1 MPGSKSGE
9 VPHARHSNAPGHHA
23 DSDHAGRPVPPRHSI
38 RRIKPLVDRAVTQF
52 SPALDRMYTDHGRAS
67 TPPEHLLKASLMM
80 ELFSVRSER
89 QFCERPEYDLLFNW

>member
-1 MPGSKSGE
+1 MRGKAAHQATMLTAITPD
-9 VPHARHSNAPGHHA
+9 A
-23 DSDHAGRPVPPRHSI
+23 PVPPRHPI

-67 TPPEHLLKASLMM
+67 TPPEHLLKASLLM

>member
-1 MPGSKSGE
+1 M
-9 VPHARHSNAPGHHA
+9 
-23 DSDHAGRPVPPRHSI
+23 
-38 RRIKPLVDRAVTQF
+38 TQL

-67 TPPEHLLKASLMM
+67 TPPEHLLKASLLM